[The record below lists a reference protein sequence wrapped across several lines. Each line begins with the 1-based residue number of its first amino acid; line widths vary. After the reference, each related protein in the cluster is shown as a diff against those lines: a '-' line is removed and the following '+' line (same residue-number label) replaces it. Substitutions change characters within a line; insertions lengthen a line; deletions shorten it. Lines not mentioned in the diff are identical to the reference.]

1 MSNKVLELIKE
12 LTEKEF
18 LTREEIK
25 AVIGKYFS
33 ANANNETFEMDNIV
47 EGIIRSWVDE
57 DRANRTAIVIL
68 SQPSEVNEVALCGG
82 VFGKKCNVELSFFK
96 AITNH
101 KALQE
106 IALNTTKLVEAYK
119 IFSCINGEEVSNE

>member
-1 MSNKVLELIKE
+1 MNTVSELIKE

-68 SQPSEVNEVALCGG
+68 SQPSEDNEVALCGG
-82 VFGKKCNVELSFFK
+82 IYGNKCGVEISFLK
-96 AITNH
+96 ALTGNES
-101 KALQE
+101 LQE
-106 IALNTTKLVEAYK
+106 IALKTTKLIEAYN
-119 IFSCINGEEVSNE
+119 IFSDANGKEVSNE

>member
-1 MSNKVLELIKE
+1 MNTVSELIKE

-25 AVIGKYFS
+25 EILKKRFNTNVNS
-33 ANANNETFEMDNIV
+33 ETFEMDNIV
-47 EGIIRSWVDE
+47 EGIIKNWVQE
-57 DRANRTAIVIL
+57 DKQNRTAIVIL
-68 SQPSEVNEVALCGG
+68 SQPSEGNEVALCGG
-82 VFGKKCNVELSFFK
+82 VFGKKCNVELSFLK

>member
-1 MSNKVLELIKE
+1 MRNKISALIKE

-25 AVIGKYFS
+25 VILKKFFS
-33 ANANNETFEMDNIV
+33 DNANNETFEMDNIV
-47 EGIIRSWVDE
+47 EEIIRSWVDE

-82 VFGKKCNVELSFFK
+82 IYGKKCNVELSFLK
-96 AITNH
+96 ALTGNES
-101 KALQE
+101 LQE

-119 IFSCINGEEVSNE
+119 LFSCVNEEEVSNE